1 MYKLEVKNPCRCFMR
16 SGDAQVQ
23 HFNSLAEVQEEAQ
36 IQLERM
42 QKNYC
47 KKHRF
52 VPSHMGGHYTIS
64 MLPHE
69 MK

>member
-16 SGDAQVQ
+16 DGGVDVQ
-23 HFNSLAEVQEEAQ
+23 QFHALQEVQEEAQ
-36 IQLERM
+36 MLLERM
-42 QKNYC
+42 EKSYC

-52 VPSHMGGHYTIS
+52 VLSHIGGNYVIS
-64 MLPHE
+64 ILPHE

>member
-16 SGDAQVQ
+16 SGDADVQ
-23 HFNSLAEVQEEAQ
+23 YFNSLAEIQEEAQ
-36 IQLERM
+36 MQLERM

-52 VPSHMGGHYTIS
+52 VATHIGGHYVIS
-64 MLPHE
+64 ILPYE